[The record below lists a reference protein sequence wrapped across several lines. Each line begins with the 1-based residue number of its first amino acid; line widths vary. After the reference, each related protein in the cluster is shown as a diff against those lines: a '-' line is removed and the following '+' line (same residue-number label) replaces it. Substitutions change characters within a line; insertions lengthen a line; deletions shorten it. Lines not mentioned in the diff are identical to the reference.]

1 MTIKKFTQNRK
12 IIHSKIGDEVVMMD
26 MDSGFYFGL
35 NTIGSAIWDKLA
47 SPITAHEL
55 VDLLMME
62 FSVERIVCESVTHE
76 FLNQLLERGIIKEV
90 E

>member
-47 SPITAHEL
+47 SPITANEL
-55 VDLLMME
+55 VEVLMNE
-62 FSVERIVCESVTHE
+62 YSVERIVCESDTHE

-90 E
+90 G

>member
-55 VDLLMME
+55 VDLLTKE
-62 FSVERIVCESVTHE
+62 FSVERIVCESDTHE

>member
-1 MTIKKFTQNRK
+1 MKKFTQNRK

-55 VDLLMME
+55 IDLLMKE
-62 FSVERIVCESVTHE
+62 FSVERIVCESDTHE
-76 FLNQLLERGIIKEV
+76 FLNQLLERGIIKEI

>member
-55 VDLLMME
+55 VEVLINE
-62 FSVERIVCESVTHE
+62 YSVERIVCESDTHE

-90 E
+90 G